1 MPTDEALGHPTI
13 LWHCSSIG
21 HSLFVM
27 TAQAKNFPSTRNVIL
42 LAIRAE
48 SASRP
53 FSERFQKF
61 TRAEEEKYLFT
72 RDEILLCLCFSAR
85 RLQVAST
92 MPWNRKTMPSLR
104 CTCHS
109 QFAQTIILFQEMDN
123 LCPSTQNGKDS
134 RIIQF
139 R

>member
-61 TRAEEEKYLFT
+61 TRAEEKNT
-72 RDEILLCLCFSAR
+72 FSHGTKFCC
-85 RLQVAST
+85 V
-92 MPWNRKTMPSLR
+92 
-104 CTCHS
+104 
-109 QFAQTIILFQEMDN
+109 FVFQQGG
-123 LCPSTQNGKDS
+123 CK
-134 RIIQF
+134 
-139 R
+139 